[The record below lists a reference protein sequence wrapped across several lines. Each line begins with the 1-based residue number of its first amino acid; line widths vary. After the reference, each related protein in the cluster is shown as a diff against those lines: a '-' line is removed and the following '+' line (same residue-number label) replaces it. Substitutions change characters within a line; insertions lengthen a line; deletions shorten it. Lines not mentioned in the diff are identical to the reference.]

1 MSAEQHKYPSIV
13 SLKFPEL
20 TDLMNDTNERSQN
33 CGGTIINLILVLS
46 AAHYVIFTPSVS
58 QAI

>member
-33 CGGTIINLILVLS
+33 CGGALINSLFILT
-46 AAHYVIFTPSVS
+46 AAHCVIFTPNAS